1 MKRFLTAALI
11 LSFVVIA
18 VFGFLGMGHGH
29 GCIATLAQGG
39 ECSNSANPFA
49 ITLFHLDAFKE
60 FSTAVFGDASV
71 SLISALGILVFAMG
85 ARGLERGVGQ
95 ITLPV
100 LTARRERSRQSFR
113 AISQE
118 KFSCWLALH
127 ENSPS
132 TI

>member
-11 LSFVVIA
+11 LSFVAIA
-18 VFGFLGMGHGH
+18 VFGFLAIGHGQ
-29 GCIATLAQGG
+29 GCIATLARGS
-39 ECSNSANPFA
+39 ECRNTTNPFA
-49 ITLFHLDAFKE
+49 ATFFHLDAFKE

-71 SLISALGILVFAMG
+71 SLASALVILVFAMG
-85 ARGLERGVGQ
+85 ARVLSRSAEQ
-95 ITLPV
+95 STLPA
-100 LTARRERSRQSFR
+100 LAARWERPRQYFG

-132 TI
+132 VI